1 MCNCGNNVKQ
11 THEQH
16 VRENQHQQENHGH
29 HQHCDHQHGDHHN
42 KCGKRRVR
50 KNACVYVSCFDDKVL
65 TPYEIWLDSCR
76 FNTNPCPNNN

>member
-16 VRENQHQQENHGH
+16 VRENQHQQDNHGH
-29 HQHCDHQHGDHHN
+29 HQHGDHHN